1 MKRTSKPRTT
11 VNMEGAGTGGAPIPR
26 YLRRQGLQEGGRA
39 PNPKVDD
46 EDWKKPLDPYILA
59 KRIRK
64 FCEEGKVDDAV
75 AYLKNAPR
83 DAMNTIVW
91 NTMLWEAMKVSRFQ
105 LAYSLYIDVSNIV
118 TFAMGSPLILSQMKR
133 RGLSPTTRTYQTMF
147 NGLARIDRWSSHPK
161 QLENARSLYEDF
173 TRHIESLKKHEPY
186 HPDITP
192 TPLASYLKI
201 LGNSGEYQEVFD
213 VYYALDTTGSYAPN
227 EFVYAAMFQALAD
240 MRIGLSGKGITAPGH
255 WGARVASDTRKLWT
269 HMMKGTQHGS
279 PGHADAYAATA
290 AISALS
296 QGDKTDH
303 ELAFQIARDWFG
315 LSKEESSK
323 VRGHFPLGRQSL
335 GAILR
340 LCNEAEDYATCMQ
353 FFQMIKRNERG
364 VAILDRLHVEEVLKA
379 RYHLSPGGLGLASLQ
394 LLEWMLQRERAGH
407 GPHIRPAGSTYH
419 LVLSACWKAGD
430 WPSAATAFNLMTGFR
445 PNEMTDEFAENGA
458 IAKFDKRE
466 PGRNIWP
473 TVEALSSLMRTAVA
487 TKQRWNIRAAFR
499 LLDTIGLDTVVPK
512 KAKKTEVPLGEAPPG
527 TVRAAKNHRF
537 FATKLAQATEEGWDI
552 IKGYANECTPQEFQK
567 WKEVKERLNKDF
579 NKQKG
584 YTPTKLV

>member
-1 MKRTSKPRTT
+1 
-11 VNMEGAGTGGAPIPR
+11 
-26 YLRRQGLQEGGRA
+26 
-39 PNPKVDD
+39 
-46 EDWKKPLDPYILA
+46 
-59 KRIRK
+59 
-64 FCEEGKVDDAV
+64 
-75 AYLKNAPR
+75 
-83 DAMNTIVW
+83 
-91 NTMLWEAMKVSRFQ
+91 
-105 LAYSLYIDVSNIV
+105 
-118 TFAMGSPLILSQMKR
+118 
-133 RGLSPTTRTYQTMF
+133 MF
-147 NGLARIDRWSSHPK
+147 NGLSRIDRWSSHPK

-201 LGNSGEYQEVFD
+201 LGHSGEYQEVFD
-213 VYYALDTTGSYAPN
+213 VYYALDPTGSYSPN

-240 MRIGLSGKGITAPGH
+240 MRIGLSGKGIVAPGH

-269 HMMKGTQHGS
+269 HMMKDAQHGT

-296 QGDKTDH
+296 QGDKADH
-303 ELAFQIARDWFG
+303 ELAFHIARDWFG

-340 LCNEAEDYATCMQ
+340 LCNEAEDYAACMQ

-364 VAILDRLHVEEVLKA
+364 VAILDRLHVEEALKA

-394 LLEWMLQRERAGH
+394 LLEWMLQREQAGH

-466 PGRNIWP
+466 RGRNIWP
-473 TVEALSSLMRTAVA
+473 TVEGLSSLMRTAVA

-512 KAKKTEVPLGEAPPG
+512 KAKNVEVPSGEAPLPG
-527 TVRAAKNHRF
+527 MVRAAKNHRF
-537 FATKLAQATEEGWDI
+537 FATKLAQTTEEGWDI

-567 WKEVKERLNKDF
+567 WKEMKERLNKDF
-579 NKQKG
+579 NKQGG